1 MRSVMFGLLALLAA
15 GPLGAQNRPVFRV
28 LVSGT
33 IELGLAPYIHRS
45 LREAEAQQAR
55 AVFLILDTPGGRIDA
70 AERIADDVRDARVPV
85 YAFVDRRAFSA
96 GALIALATDSIFMR
110 PGSVIGAATPVSGE
124 TGEKLPEKYVSAMR
138 AEFRALAEEYGID
151 PRLAEGMVD
160 ETIDI
165 PGVKPA
171 GQLLTLSTSEAQ
183 RHGVARGVV
192 ADFAELQRRLGLQD
206 APITETRVNWAEG
219 LVRFLSNPIV
229 ASLLITIG
237 MVGLIA
243 EVKTPGFGV
252 AGISGLACI
261 ALFFGS
267 HWIIGLASW
276 LEVILILAGLAAIL
290 VEIFVLPGFGL
301 AGVAGIL
308 SVGAGFALTMIGPYP
323 TGTDIWQVL
332 LGAGIGVLVFVLVL
346 VGFLRHLPSS
356 RRFAGILHDDAQRAD
371 AGYVSAPA
379 RQDLVGRQGV
389 ALSELRPVGIADVD
403 GERVDVTTEGDWLP
417 AGTPVAVVKAE
428 AMRLVVKRLD
438 QLTA

>member
-1 MRSVMFGLLALLAA
+1 MMFGLLALLAG
-15 GPLGAQNRPVFRV
+15 GPLVAQNRPVFRV
-28 LVSGT
+28 IVSGT

-45 LREAEAQQAR
+45 LREAEEQQAR

-110 PGSVIGAATPVSGE
+110 PGSVIGAATPVSGN

-171 GQLLTLSTSEAQ
+171 GQLLTLSTSEAE

-206 APITETRVNWAEG
+206 APVTETRVNWAEG

-252 AGISGLACI
+252 AGITGLACI

-290 VEIFVLPGFGL
+290 VEIFVLPGFGV

-308 SVGAGFALTMIGPYP
+308 SVGSGFALTMIGPYP
-323 TGTDIWQVL
+323 TGADIWQVL
-332 LGAGIGVLVFVLVL
+332 LGAGIGVVVFVLVL

-356 RRFAGILHDDAQRAD
+356 KRFAGILHDDAQRAD

-379 RQDLVGRQGV
+379 RQDLVGRKGV